1 MSEPNLV
8 SYASDGAVAWVVMN
22 RPQARNAIDAALDA
36 ELERAWR
43 RFADDDGARVA
54 VLCGEGVDFCAG
66 ADLRSYLPQWEA
78 PTAARLRRVVDRGL
92 GGGLTRGLHRLYKPV
107 IAAIHG
113 HAVGA
118 GFELALAC
126 DLRVATRDARFGVFE
141 MRAGLHQ
148 GDGGLVR
155 LLASCGLARAM
166 ELTLTGRT
174 IGADELHA
182 LGLLSQ
188 LADDVPELRQC
199 AQTLAAKIAA
209 LNPHAVRSA
218 KETLIELVG
227 RPLDDALRLEA
238 LYGYTSFGDFAEV
251 SRHIRPHQ
259 ER

>member
-1 MSEPNLV
+1 MSASNLV
-8 SYASDGAVAWVVMN
+8 SYTRDRAVAWVVMN

-43 RFADDDGARVA
+43 RFAADDAARVA
-54 VLCGEGVDFCAG
+54 VLCGEGADFCAG
-66 ADLRSYLPQWEA
+66 ADLKSYLPQWEA
-78 PTAARLRRVVDRGL
+78 PTATRLRRVVDHGL

-107 IAAIHG
+107 IAAVHG

-126 DLRVATRDARFGVFE
+126 DLRIAARDARFGVFE

-155 LLASCGLARAM
+155 LLAGCGLARAM
-166 ELTLTGRT
+166 ELTLTGRAVD
-174 IGADELHA
+174 ADEA
-182 LGLLSQ
+182 LAIGLVSQ
-188 LADDVPELRQC
+188 LADDVPALRQR
-199 AQTLAAKIAA
+199 AAALAAEVAE

-218 KETLIELVG
+218 KETLLELVG

-251 SRHIRPHQ
+251 RRRTRRHQ
-259 ER
+259 EG